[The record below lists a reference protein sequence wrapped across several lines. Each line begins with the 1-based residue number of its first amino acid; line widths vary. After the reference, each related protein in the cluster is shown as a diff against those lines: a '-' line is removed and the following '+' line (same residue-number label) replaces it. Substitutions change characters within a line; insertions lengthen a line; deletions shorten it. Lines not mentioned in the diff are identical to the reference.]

1 MTDSPRDEN
10 PGRVPGRTEGDSS
23 DDALDR
29 ARARSESRLPTA
41 SEEARPTPFSASLPP
56 SGVEAGNDRPG
67 LPTVEDPAG
76 TPPPP
81 PPEHTFTVPTVPLE
95 PHQPLPPPT
104 PPMAV
109 PSGGPEPEV
118 DLGIAGRGGSARRT
132 IVEWGAVVVGA
143 LVLAFVVRAFLLGTY
158 YIPTPSM
165 EPTLT
170 SGDRILVNKLS
181 YRLHDVNRGDLV
193 VFDPP
198 ASAEPGADHL
208 IKRVIGL
215 PGETVTAVEGRV
227 LIDGGL
233 LIEPYL
239 AWPEGTDAFGAVPW
253 CDDGGAGS
261 CRVPEGHVFV
271 MGDNR
276 PNSRDSRL
284 FGPVPVDS
292 IVGRAFVR
300 YWPLGG
306 LDRL

>member
-1 MTDSPRDEN
+1 MTDQPPDQTPDGMPDRAD
-10 PGRVPGRTEGDSS
+10 GDWS
-23 DDALDR
+23 DDVLER
-29 ARARSESRLPTA
+29 ARARA
-41 SEEARPTPFSASLPP
+41 
-56 SGVEAGNDRPG
+56 G

-76 TPPPP
+76 MAPPPP
-81 PPEHTFTVPTVPLE
+81 SEHTFTVPTVPTVPPE
-95 PHQPLPPPT
+95 APVAPPP
-104 PPMAV
+104 PPPAPPVAAQPGAPEPGPV
-109 PSGGPEPEV
+109 PSRN
-118 DLGIAGRGGSARRT
+118 AGARRAV
-132 IVEWGAVVVGA
+132 IEWGAVVVGA
-143 LVLAFVVRAFLLGTY
+143 LALAFVVRAFLLGTF

-215 PGETVTAVEGRV
+215 PGETVTAVDGRI

-239 AWPEGTDAFGAVPW
+239 AWSEGTDDFGAVPW

-276 PNSRDSRL
+276 PNSRDSRF

-300 YWPLGG
+300 YWPLGD

>member
-1 MTDSPRDEN
+1 MTERPPDE
-10 PGRVPGRTEGDSS
+10 
-23 DDALDR
+23 
-29 ARARSESRLPTA
+29 
-41 SEEARPTPFSASLPP
+41 TPDQAP
-56 SGVEAGNDRPG
+56 DRPG

-76 TPPPP
+76 TAPPP
-81 PPEHTFTVPTVPLE
+81 PPEHTFTVPTV
-95 PHQPLPPPT
+95 LPEQTHTAPSVPPQAPSSAAPPT
-104 PPMAV
+104 HA
-109 PSGGPEPEV
+109 STGGPMPEV
-118 DLGIAGRGGSARRT
+118 DLGIPGRAGSARRA

-143 LVLAFVVRAFLLGTY
+143 LALAFVVRAFLLGTF

-215 PGETVTAVEGRV
+215 PGETVTAVEGRI

-239 AWPEGTDAFGAVPW
+239 AWAEGTDDFGAVPW

-261 CRVPEGHVFV
+261 CRVPEDHVFV

-276 PNSRDSRL
+276 PNSRDSRF

-300 YWPLGG
+300 YWPLGD

>member
-29 ARARSESRLPTA
+29 ARARSESRLPAA

-215 PGETVTAVEGRV
+215 AGETVTAVEGRV

>member
-1 MTDSPRDEN
+1 MTDRPRDEST
-10 PGRVPGRTEGDSS
+10 GQVP
-23 DDALDR
+23 DR
-29 ARARSESRLPTA
+29 LED
-41 SEEARPTPFSASLPP
+41 
-56 SGVEAGNDRPG
+56 GRPG
-67 LPTVEDPAG
+67 LPTVEDPSG
-76 TPPPP
+76 TAPPPQ
-81 PPEHTFTVPTVPLE
+81 PEHTFTVPTVPLGA
-95 PHQPLPPPT
+95 PKPLPAPAPPE
-104 PPMAV
+104 AV
-109 PSGGPEPEV
+109 PSNGPEPEV
-118 DLGIAGRGGSARRT
+118 DLGIPGRAGSARRT
-132 IVEWGAVVVGA
+132 VVEWGGVVVGA
-143 LVLAFVVRAFLLGTY
+143 LALAFLVRAFLLGTY

-165 EPTLT
+165 EPTLA

-227 LIDGGL
+227 LVDGGL

-276 PNSRDSRL
+276 PNSRDSRF

>member
-1 MTDSPRDEN
+1 MTDSPRDEST
-10 PGRVPGRTEGDSS
+10 GRVPDRPEDDWS
-23 DDALDR
+23 DDVLDP
-29 ARARSESRLPTA
+29 ARARSESRPPAA
-41 SEEARPTPFSASLPP
+41 SEEAQPATFSASLPP
-56 SGVEAGNDRPG
+56 SKVESGNDRPG

-76 TPPPP
+76 TAPP
-81 PPEHTFTVPTVPLE
+81 V
-95 PHQPLPPPT
+95 
-104 PPMAV
+104 AV
-109 PSGGPEPEV
+109 PSDGPEPEV
-118 DLGIAGRGGSARRT
+118 DLGIPGWGGSARRT
-132 IVEWGAVVVGA
+132 VVEWGAVVVGA
-143 LVLAFVVRAFLLGTY
+143 LALAFVVRAFLLGTF

-215 PGETVTAVEGRV
+215 AGETVTAVEGRV

-276 PNSRDSRL
+276 PNSRDSRF